1 MLGPQ
6 ICVSDDLA
14 PGSEYNLDMPMP
26 DVSLPMLFSS
36 LALGIALA
44 ASAGLRAW
52 LPLLA
57 TGLLA
62 RFDVV
67 KLGDAFEVLSSTPAL
82 ILFGTATIA
91 ELLGDKI
98 PWADHALDTVST
110 FIRPAA
116 GVLLSASVMWQVT
129 DPVYALALGLV
140 VGAPAAAVPHVL
152 KSGLRVASTATTGG
166 LLNPVVS
173 LIEDALA
180 LAMVILAVVVPVV
193 AAIVVSGLAIW
204 GVRRMTRRTPPA
216 PHA

>member
-1 MLGPQ
+1 M
-6 ICVSDDLA
+6 S
-14 PGSEYNLDMPMP
+14 MP

-62 RFDVV
+62 RFDIVR
-67 KLGDAFEVLSSTPAL
+67 LGDSFDALSSTPAL
-82 ILFGTATIA
+82 ILFGTATVV

-98 PWADHALDTVST
+98 PWADHALDAVST

-116 GVLLSASVMWQVT
+116 GVLLSASVMWQIT
-129 DPVYALALGLV
+129 DPVHALALGLV

-152 KSGLRVASTATTGG
+152 KSGVRVASTATTGG
-166 LLNPVVS
+166 LLNPLVS
-173 LIEDALA
+173 LIEDAIA
-180 LAMVILAVVVPVV
+180 LAMVVLAVVVPVV
-193 AAIVVSGLAIW
+193 AAIVVSFLAIW
-204 GVRRMTRRTPPA
+204 GVRRATRLMQQRAA
-216 PHA
+216 PTAAT

>member
-1 MLGPQ
+1 
-6 ICVSDDLA
+6 
-14 PGSEYNLDMPMP
+14 MP

-62 RFDVV
+62 RFDIV
-67 KLGDAFEVLSSTPAL
+67 KLGDSFDALSSTPAL
-82 ILFGTATIA
+82 ILFGTATVV

-98 PWADHALDTVST
+98 PWADHALDAVST

-116 GVLLSASVMWQVT
+116 GVLLSASVMWQIT
-129 DPVYALALGLV
+129 DPVHALALGLV

-152 KSGLRVASTATTGG
+152 KSGVRVASTATTGG
-166 LLNPVVS
+166 LLNPLVS
-173 LIEDALA
+173 LIEDAIA
-180 LAMVILAVVVPVV
+180 LAMVVLAVVVPVV
-193 AAIVVSGLAIW
+193 AAIVVSVLAIW
-204 GVRRMTRRTPPA
+204 GVRRATRLMQQRAA
-216 PHA
+216 PTAVT

>member
-1 MLGPQ
+1 M
-6 ICVSDDLA
+6 S
-14 PGSEYNLDMPMP
+14 MP

-62 RFDVV
+62 RFDIV
-67 KLGDAFEVLSSTPAL
+67 KLGDSFDALSSTPAL
-82 ILFGTATIA
+82 ILFGTATVV

-98 PWADHALDTVST
+98 PWADHALDAVST

-116 GVLLSASVMWQVT
+116 GVLLSASVMWQIT
-129 DPVYALALGLV
+129 DPVHALALGLV

-152 KSGLRVASTATTGG
+152 KSGVRVASTATTGG
-166 LLNPVVS
+166 LLNPLVS
-173 LIEDALA
+173 LIEDAIA
-180 LAMVILAVVVPVV
+180 LAMVVLAVVVPVV
-193 AAIVVSGLAIW
+193 AAIVVSVLAIW
-204 GVRRMTRRTPPA
+204 GVRRATRLMQQRAA
-216 PHA
+216 PTAVT

>member
-1 MLGPQ
+1 
-6 ICVSDDLA
+6 
-14 PGSEYNLDMPMP
+14 MP

-62 RFDVV
+62 RFDIVR
-67 KLGDAFEVLSSTPAL
+67 LGDSFDALSSTPAL
-82 ILFGTATIA
+82 ILFGTATVV

-98 PWADHALDTVST
+98 PWADHALDAVST

-116 GVLLSASVMWQVT
+116 GVLLSASVMWQIT
-129 DPVYALALGLV
+129 DPVHALALGLV

-152 KSGLRVASTATTGG
+152 KSGVRVASTATTGG
-166 LLNPVVS
+166 LLNPLVS
-173 LIEDALA
+173 LIEDAIA
-180 LAMVILAVVVPVV
+180 LAMVVLAVVVPVV
-193 AAIVVSGLAIW
+193 AAIVVSFLAIW
-204 GVRRMTRRTPPA
+204 GVRRATRLMQQRAA
-216 PHA
+216 PTAAT

>member
-1 MLGPQ
+1 
-6 ICVSDDLA
+6 
-14 PGSEYNLDMPMP
+14 MP
-26 DVSLPMLFSS
+26 DVSLPVLFSS

-67 KLGDAFEVLSSTPAL
+67 RLGEAFDALSSTPAL
-82 ILFGTATIA
+82 ILFGTATVV
-91 ELLGDKI
+91 ELLGDKV

-116 GVLLSASVMWQVT
+116 GVLLSASVMWQIT

-152 KSGLRVASTATTGG
+152 KSGVRVASTATTGG

-173 LIEDALA
+173 LIEDAIA
-180 LAMVILAVVVPVV
+180 LAMVVLAVVVPVV
-193 AAIVVSGLAIW
+193 AAIVVSVLAIW
-204 GVRRMTRRTPPA
+204 GVRRATRLMQQRAA
-216 PHA
+216 PTATT

>member
-1 MLGPQ
+1 ML
-6 ICVSDDLA
+6 
-14 PGSEYNLDMPMP
+14 MP
-26 DVSLPMLFSS
+26 DVSLPVLFSS

-67 KLGDAFEVLSSTPAL
+67 RLGEAFDALSSTPAL
-82 ILFGTATIA
+82 ILFGTATVV
-91 ELLGDKI
+91 ELLGDKV

-116 GVLLSASVMWQVT
+116 GVLLSASVMWQIT

-152 KSGLRVASTATTGG
+152 KSGVRVASTATTGG

-173 LIEDALA
+173 LIEDAIA
-180 LAMVILAVVVPVV
+180 LAMVVLAVVVPVV
-193 AAIVVSGLAIW
+193 AAIVVSVLAIW
-204 GVRRMTRRTPPA
+204 GVRRATRLMQQRAA
-216 PHA
+216 PTATT